1 MKYNFGFIIII
12 SKIGRSLNE
21 SLFRCKRVGIDGT
34 GHKFRAVHHLVKPH
48 MTSDPFKHPKPTNIL
63 SRQKSQLKL
72 MGLPE
77 EVPEVRLDMYFDKE
91 TKDFRLMM
99 NLLSERA
106 GTEGLAQSFRLLT
119 IFDKHFK
126 RLWTPNDVRILDEDI
141 SSPTQKYVKLSIC
154 TFANFIK

>member
-1 MKYNFGFIIII
+1 
-12 SKIGRSLNE
+12 
-21 SLFRCKRVGIDGT
+21 
-34 GHKFRAVHHLVKPH
+34 
-48 MTSDPFKHPKPTNIL
+48 
-63 SRQKSQLKL
+63 

-154 TFANFIK
+154 TFVNFIQKYLVKYVTLKY

>member
-1 MKYNFGFIIII
+1 MMRFMENSFIMVCIA
-12 SKIGRSLNE
+12 LT
-21 SLFRCKRVGIDGT
+21 CYMAT
-34 GHKFRAVHHLVKPH
+34 
-48 MTSDPFKHPKPTNIL
+48 
-63 SRQKSQLKL
+63 
-72 MGLPE
+72 
-77 EVPEVRLDMYFDKE
+77 KE

-141 SSPTQKYVKLSIC
+141 SSPTQKYV
-154 TFANFIK
+154 

>member
-1 MKYNFGFIIII
+1 MFADDSTFALIFEILNLKYT
-12 SKIGRSLNE
+12 
-21 SLFRCKRVGIDGT
+21 FRCKREDEKSR
-34 GHKFRAVHHLVKPH
+34 KFRAIHHLVKPH
-48 MTSDPFKHPKPTNIL
+48 MTSDPVKHPKQTNLL

-77 EVPEVRLDMYFDKE
+77 EAPEVRLDMYFDKE

-99 NLLSERA
+99 NLLSERP
-106 GTEGLAQSFRLLT
+106 GTAGLAQSFRLLT

-141 SSPTQKYVKLSIC
+141 SSPSQK
-154 TFANFIK
+154 